1 MALIEIDGVILGVI
15 LGVTD
20 GVALIDILGVGLTD
34 GVADGVLLT
43 DIVGVGVDVTVG
55 VTDIVGVTVGDGG
68 GNSTIPISNSHS
80 GSVTF
85 TVILPVPLRKGAQ

>member
-1 MALIEIDGVILGVI
+1 MIQLHGLEDGVI

-20 GVALIDILGVGLTD
+20 GVLVI
-34 GVADGVLLT
+34 
-43 DIVGVGVDVTVG
+43 DIVGVGVTVCVG
-55 VTDIVGVTVGDGG
+55 VGVIVGVAVTDGNG
-68 GNSTIPISNSHS
+68 GESSIIPISNSHS